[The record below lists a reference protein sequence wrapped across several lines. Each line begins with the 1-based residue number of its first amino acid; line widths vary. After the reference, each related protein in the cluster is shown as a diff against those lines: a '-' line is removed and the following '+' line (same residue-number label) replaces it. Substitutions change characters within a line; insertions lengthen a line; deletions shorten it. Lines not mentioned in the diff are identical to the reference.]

1 MKITEDDDFI
11 CTSSLAI
18 PSLSSWKG
26 GWSLL
31 QMRIYSED
39 SSRRKGNLFFSHLV
53 ILFFSPWKD
62 FPRLTLLTSSGDD
75 NNTYS
80 TMHADYRSFSKRS
93 NELSWMSRNGDLSLT
108 IPAALLKA
116 AMIIQLLFFAVVSRH
131 AWPSI
136 NGHNTSSTAFGW
148 KNQKR
153 VNAMRSRNLDYF

>member
-1 MKITEDDDFI
+1 MIL
-11 CTSSLAI
+11 CTSMSLAI

-93 NELSWMSRNGDLSLT
+93 NELSWMPRNGDLSLT

>member
-1 MKITEDDDFI
+1 MKITEDDDFMYVNVLGNSI
-11 CTSSLAI
+11 FVVMERRMVLITN
-18 PSLSSWKG
+18 
-26 GWSLL
+26 
-31 QMRIYSED
+31 ED
-39 SSRRKGNLFFSHLV
+39 LFRRFFKKKRESFFSHLV